1 MGKKKKELKKKA
13 RKSLDLIGRTR
24 LYFFRG
30 HNSWL
35 YLPIW
40 FVNILIVFYKLL
52 LEDLYFL
59 PEWVSFW
66 NFAIIFS
73 VIYFPLAV
81 LVGRLDYYRGTYK
94 GEAEVGMAVNPIWI
108 RQFKELEGLKTE
120 LAEIKELLAKSGKD

>member
-1 MGKKKKELKKKA
+1 MPEKKRRFKKRA
-13 RKSLDLIGRTR
+13 RSSLDFIGRIR

-66 NFAIIFS
+66 SFALIFS
-73 VIYFPLAV
+73 VVYFPLAV
-81 LVGRLDYYRGTYK
+81 LVGRFDYYRGTYK
-94 GEAEVGMAVNPIWI
+94 GEVEVGLAVNPIWKK
-108 RQFKELEGLKTE
+108 QFKEMEELRTE
-120 LAEIKELLAKSGKD
+120 LAEIKKLLVEKSK

>member
-1 MGKKKKELKKKA
+1 MTKKKKELKKKA
-13 RKSLDLIGRTR
+13 RKSLDFIGRMR

-40 FVNILIVFYKLL
+40 FINILIVFYKLL

-81 LVGRLDYYRGTYK
+81 LVGRFDYYRGTYK

-108 RQFKELEGLKTE
+108 RQFKELESLKTE
-120 LAEIKELLAKSGKD
+120 LAEIKELLSENKTS

>member
-1 MGKKKKELKKKA
+1 MTKGQKGFRKKA
-13 RKSLDLIGRTR
+13 RKSLDFIGRMR

-52 LEDLYFL
+52 LEDLYFI

-66 NFAIIFS
+66 SFALIFT
-73 VIYFPLAV
+73 VVYFPLAII
-81 LVGRLDYYRGTYK
+81 VGRLDYYRGTYK
-94 GEAEVGMAVNPIWI
+94 GEAEVGLAVNPIWI
-108 RQFKELEGLKTE
+108 KQFKELEGLKIE
-120 LAEIKELLAKSGKD
+120 LAEIKELLAKKSEE

>member
-1 MGKKKKELKKKA
+1 MAKRKKDLKKKA

-52 LEDLYFL
+52 LEDLFFL

-66 NFAIIFS
+66 SFALIFS

-81 LVGRLDYYRGTYK
+81 LIGRLDYYRGTYK

-108 RQFKELEGLKTE
+108 KQFKELEGLKTE
-120 LAEIKELLAKSGKD
+120 LAEIKELLAKSSKE